1 MSRRYVLGK
10 IAGALA
16 TLAFVIVFNFVLFR
30 IVNDD
35 PINTLFRGRDVSQSQ
50 LDTLRHQFNLDG
62 SRWDQFVAYVRQ
74 LLSGNLGI
82 SIKSRR
88 PVIDM
93 IKEAFWP
100 TVFLVG
106 TSTVLAMLGIWIGY
120 KAGWRRKSKYD
131 VSATSL
137 SMVTYSMPDFWLGM
151 VALAALAGGGLGLFP
166 TGGITDAGSTATGL
180 AKLLD
185 QLHHM
190 LLPMMVLTVAYVGEY
205 VVVARSSMIDTLRED
220 YLQLARAKGLREDEV
235 RRKHAHP
242 NAMLPVVS
250 LSALN
255 FGFVLSGAIAIESIF
270 SWPGL
275 GQLTYQALRGPDF
288 PLLQGLFLVFST
300 ALILANLIADLTY
313 YKFDPR
319 VAS

>member
-1 MSRRYVLGK
+1 MSRRFVLGK
-10 IAGALA
+10 VGGALG

-30 IVNDD
+30 LVNDD
-35 PINTLFRGRDVSQSQ
+35 PINTMFRGRDVSQSQ
-50 LDTLRHQFNLDG
+50 LDTIREQFNLNG
-62 SRWDQFVAYVRQ
+62 SKWDQFVAYIEQ
-74 LLSGNLGI
+74 LLQGNLGT
-82 SIKSRR
+82 SIKTHR
-88 PVIDM
+88 PVTEM
-93 IKEAFWP
+93 IAAAFWP

-106 TSTVLAMLGIWIGY
+106 TSTILAMLGIWIGY
-120 KAGWRRKSKYD
+120 KAGWKRKSGYD
-131 VSATSL
+131 VGATSL
-137 SMVTYSMPDFWLGM
+137 SMVTYSMPDFFLGM
-151 VALAALAGGGLGLFP
+151 LVLGLFAGGGLGWFP
-166 TGGITDAGSTATGL
+166 TGGMTDAGSDATGIS
-180 AKLLD
+180 KLLD

-190 LLPMMVLTVAYVGEY
+190 FLPMFVLTIAYVGEY

-220 YLQLARAKGLREDEV
+220 YLQLARAKGLREDDV

-275 GQLTYQALRGPDF
+275 GQLTYQGLRGPDF
-288 PLLQGLFLVFST
+288 PLLQGVFLLFSV

-319 VAS
+319 VAG